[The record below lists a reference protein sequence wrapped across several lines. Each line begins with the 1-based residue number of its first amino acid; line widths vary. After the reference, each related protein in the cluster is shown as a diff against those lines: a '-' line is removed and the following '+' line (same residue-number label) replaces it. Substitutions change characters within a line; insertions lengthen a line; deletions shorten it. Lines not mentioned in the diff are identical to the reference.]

1 MQVKY
6 GVVWDRCQYAVCVGE
21 SPESV
26 SDEYVSRNE
35 FGAENRD
42 QWKVYPCIQI
52 LNNVRKIKWA
62 PIEEAAAGNCGGSE
76 SQQPTGKV
84 RKFCSYCGE
93 RIL

>member
-6 GVVWDRCQYAVCVGE
+6 GVVWDRCQYAVCVGD

-26 SDEYVSRNE
+26 SDEYVSRNDNTCA
-35 FGAENRD
+35 GNRD

-62 PIEEAAAGNCGGSE
+62 PIEEAAAGKIK
-76 SQQPTGKV
+76 PR
-84 RKFCSYCGE
+84 RKPMQLARLPE
-93 RIL
+93 MKTHATA